1 MRNEYLEIMTFTGL
15 IELQRACVNGYAEQ
29 SLVGM
34 GKSLMFLKLT
44 NDSGEPWF
52 HTFWTD
58 KAQWRRWI
66 QKKKTEISY
75 IILISLNSTYDTVY
89 Y

>member
-44 NDSGEPWF
+44 NDSGEP
-52 HTFWTD
+52 
-58 KAQWRRWI
+58 
-66 QKKKTEISY
+66 
-75 IILISLNSTYDTVY
+75 
-89 Y
+89 